1 MKNPN
6 DSFNPFD
13 SFSQEEKNKF
23 SGCSDFL
30 KFLEQN
36 SDRTSFITDYLEEKG
51 VKTSVI
57 NMNGKKHIHINFDK
71 SQYSGYFRIKT
82 LIAHYDRIPG
92 TEGANDNSF
101 AVFEMMRWAVSLS
114 RKNIQHNI
122 RMIFTDGEEFSEK
135 LSFSEKFSIEEQG
148 AFDLAGTFRRLGI
161 TEDDVYVFD
170 CMGRGTVPVLQ
181 KEPFLRTAKDGFRK
195 KFNALYERARKTLE
209 NAADGKY
216 VTLPVSWSDNAGF
229 IASGIPA
236 VLITMLPKEEA
247 SLYLMNL
254 AKNPGLEEFVV
265 NRKSG
270 FPEET
275 EKFISMIPETWHLIN
290 SEKDKASTLTNESGK
305 VFEKIL
311 DEIADEKILP

>member
-6 DSFNPFD
+6 DSFN
-13 SFSQEEKNKF
+13 SFNPEEKNQF
-23 SGCSDFL
+23 SDCSDFL

-36 SDRTSFITDYLEEKG
+36 SDRTSFITDYLEKRG
-51 VKTSVI
+51 VETTVI

-101 AVFEMMRWAVSLS
+101 SVFEMMKWAVFLNR
-114 RKNIQHNI
+114 RKVQHNI
-122 RMIFTDGEEFSEK
+122 RMIFTDGEEFS
-135 LSFSEKFSIEEQG
+135 IENQG
-148 AFDLAGTFRRLGI
+148 ALDLAGAFRRLGI

-170 CMGRGTVPVLQ
+170 CMGRGTIPVLQ
-181 KEPFLRTAKDGFRK
+181 KEPALKKATDIFRK
-195 KFNALYERARKTLE
+195 NFTALYERARKSLE
-209 NAADGKY
+209 NATGGKY
-216 VTLPVSWSDNAGF
+216 VSLPVPWSDNAGF

-247 SLYLMNL
+247 SSYLMSL
-254 AKNPGLEEFVV
+254 AENPSLEEFVV

-270 FPEET
+270 SPEET
-275 EKFISMIPETWHLIN
+275 EKLMTMIPETWRIIN
-290 SEKDKASTLTNESGK
+290 SEKDKAATLTGESGK
-305 VFEKIL
+305 VFWKIL
-311 DEIADEKILP
+311 EEIASLKILAGK